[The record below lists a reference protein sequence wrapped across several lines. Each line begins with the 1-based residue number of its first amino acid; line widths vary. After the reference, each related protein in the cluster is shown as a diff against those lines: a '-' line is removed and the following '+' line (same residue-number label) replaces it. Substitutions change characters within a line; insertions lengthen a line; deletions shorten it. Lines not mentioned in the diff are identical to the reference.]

1 MIFGVVFC
9 HFIDAL
15 YLSWEDD
22 PVTRY
27 PYYFFCLFLMPVFIF
42 VSGYFSK
49 KSDSDEYYRKTISN
63 CLIPYL
69 LFDFIYGLFEF
80 NGSVWGSAAAIL
92 YPRWTLWFLLSL
104 FMWRIMV
111 KPVSLIRGAFWLSVL
126 FSLFVGFTEM
136 GVFMSLSRTFGFFP
150 FFLAGYLIPEQYIE
164 KVRKMNKWNAAFAL
178 AFAVGSLFVIQSLE
192 VDISALHMIL
202 PYEDTSSFVQA
213 GERLLILVTGF
224 VCIAGF
230 VLVISDKKSIISMI
244 GKNSIV
250 IYLFHSR
257 LLRVLM
263 KIFPDNISNGLI
275 CIGLAAVFSVTVC
288 LLLGNEY
295 SARVYHT
302 VMNFI
307 TGLFVKNSSQRK
319 TA

>member
-213 GERLLILVTGF
+213 GDSCNGICLHCRFCFGNIRQKKYYLNDRKKQHRY
-224 VCIAGF
+224 
-230 VLVISDKKSIISMI
+230 ISVSLQATTCTYED
-244 GKNSIV
+244 
-250 IYLFHSR
+250 
-257 LLRVLM
+257 
-263 KIFPDNISNGLI
+263 
-275 CIGLAAVFSVTVC
+275 FS
-288 LLLGNEY
+288 
-295 SARVYHT
+295 
-302 VMNFI
+302 
-307 TGLFVKNSSQRK
+307 
-319 TA
+319 